1 MAEMYHKHR
10 LKQSITLF
18 PDKAFKKIIQCTLYK
33 KQISHEISTM
43 ERPLTYY
50 GNPVLREK
58 GSTVDL
64 FDSDL
69 KALVEDMIE
78 TMYAEEGIGLAAQ
91 QIGIAQQIC
100 VVDVRPPKD
109 SEIHFNYS
117 YDGKSTPLDLFMP
130 LAIINPKISITDS
143 CESLYQEGCLSFP
156 NILGDVSRAKAVSCQ
171 FQDTDGNS
179 HTIEADGLL
188 ARCILHE
195 VDHLNGILFID
206 TMKKKDLQKNLP
218 RIKQL
223 RRSYKS

>member
-1 MAEMYHKHR
+1 
-10 LKQSITLF
+10 
-18 PDKAFKKIIQCTLYK
+18 
-33 KQISHEISTM
+33 M

-58 GSTVDL
+58 GTAVET

-69 KALVEDMIE
+69 KSLVSDMID

-100 VVDVRPPKD
+100 VVDVRPPKE

-117 YDGKSTPLDLFMP
+117 YDGKSIPLNLFMP
-130 LAIINPKISITDS
+130 LAIINPELEITDATK
-143 CESLYQEGCLSFP
+143 SLYQEGCLSFP
-156 NILGDVSRAKAVSCQ
+156 NILGNVSRATAIRCQ
-171 FQDTDGNS
+171 FQDTDGHS
-179 HTIEADGLL
+179 HTLEADGLL

-195 VDHLNGILFID
+195 VDHLNGVLFID
-206 TMKKKDLQKNLP
+206 IMEKKDTQKNLT

-223 RRSYKS
+223 KRAHKS

>member
-1 MAEMYHKHR
+1 
-10 LKQSITLF
+10 
-18 PDKAFKKIIQCTLYK
+18 
-33 KQISHEISTM
+33 M

-58 GSTVDL
+58 GRAVET

-69 KALVEDMIE
+69 KALVNDMIE

-100 VVDVRPPKD
+100 VVDVRPPKE
-109 SEIHFNYS
+109 SEVHFNYS

-130 LAIINPKISITDS
+130 LAIINPKVEITNS
-143 CESLYQEGCLSFP
+143 AESLYQEGCLSFP
-156 NILGDVSRAKAVSCQ
+156 NILGNVSRANAIRCQ
-171 FQDTDGNS
+171 FQDTEGNS
-179 HTIEADGLL
+179 HTLEADGLL

-195 VDHLNGILFID
+195 VDHLNGVLFID
-206 TMKKKDLQKNLP
+206 TMEKKDLQKNLT

-223 RRSYKS
+223 KRTHKS